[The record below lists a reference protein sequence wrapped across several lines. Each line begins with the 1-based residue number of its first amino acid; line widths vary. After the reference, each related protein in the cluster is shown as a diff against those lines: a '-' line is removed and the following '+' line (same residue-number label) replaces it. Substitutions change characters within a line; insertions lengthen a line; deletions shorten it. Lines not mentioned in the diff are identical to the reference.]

1 MIVVMMWGDPELEMC
16 SIWDQEPDTGGVM
29 VSSQPIKRQIEAL
42 SRASKMVKRDV
53 PVKKKSQ

>member
-1 MIVVMMWGDPELEMC
+1 MMMWGDPELEMC